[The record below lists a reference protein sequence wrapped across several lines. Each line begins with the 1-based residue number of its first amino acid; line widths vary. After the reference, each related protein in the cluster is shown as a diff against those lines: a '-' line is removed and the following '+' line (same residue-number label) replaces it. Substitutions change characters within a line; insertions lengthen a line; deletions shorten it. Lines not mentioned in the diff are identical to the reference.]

1 MAGAVRSPNLPDAHG
16 LLVVSYSSVEESA
29 HRLGRILHTL
39 ADAALTEAV
48 AADVA
53 AEVDAVVRAELGDLS
68 GRAVQAC
75 VLDRLDMS
83 PLQVAAAD
91 DLLRTN
97 PLGDG
102 LLSAAVDPA
111 AACVAAA
118 HWLAAAAMVA
128 ADAAANTPATVF
140 AEADD
145 IQAVS
150 VEVPTMVVKAVE
162 VDGRQPREVVLELL
176 RVAVAA
182 GDGVIADLPGVL
194 AEQARLDKVVQR
206 LPQDQ
211 HDAARAAAPARTT
224 LLDPRRPAQDL
235 LEHLLDGLA
244 SCHLFFAEYTDDA
257 HDSDYLSDELDAE
270 DNDLSSDVDLR
281 GDEMH
286 QDELAGEFFELVRD
300 QADATHAR
308 LV

>member
-1 MAGAVRSPNLPDAHG
+1 MG
-16 LLVVSYSSVEESA
+16 
-29 HRLGRILHTL
+29 T
-39 ADAALTEAV
+39 
-48 AADVA
+48 
-53 AEVDAVVRAELGDLS
+53 
-68 GRAVQAC
+68 
-75 VLDRLDMS
+75 
-83 PLQVAAAD
+83 
-91 DLLRTN
+91 
-97 PLGDG
+97 
-102 LLSAAVDPA
+102 
-111 AACVAAA
+111 
-118 HWLAAAAMVA
+118 
-128 ADAAANTPATVF
+128 TPV
-140 AEADD
+140 EADD

-176 RVAVAA
+176 RAAVAA

-224 LLDPRRPAQDL
+224 LLDPRRPARDL

-244 SCHLFFAEYTDDA
+244 SCHLFFAEYIDDA